1 MAKESKKKLT
11 SKETLVNLKNQLRET
26 EILYYEV
33 RGAIKI
39 LEQTMEEDD
48 EKTD

>member
-1 MAKESKKKLT
+1 MVKKSKKKLT
-11 SKETLVNLKNQLRET
+11 FEEVLVNLKNQLRET

-33 RGAIKI
+33 RGAIK
-39 LEQTMEEDD
+39 LVEQTMEED